1 MKEGADMFGLYKK
14 EKLLLTAPYWE
25 DLVSF
30 VEIIKKYNKNFIN
43 RKEFVVKCN
52 NDILYSWKRK

>member
-1 MKEGADMFGLYKK
+1 MFTLYKNGK
-14 EKLLLTAPYWE
+14 IILTATYWE

-30 VEIIKKYNKNFIN
+30 VEIIKQYNKNLIN

-52 NDILYSWKRK
+52 NDVMYSWKKK

>member
-1 MKEGADMFGLYKK
+1 MFTLYKNN
-14 EKLLLTAPYWE
+14 KLLLTAPYWE

-30 VEIIKKYNKNFIN
+30 VDIMKRYTKNEIH

-52 NDILYSWKRK
+52 NDTIYYWKRK

>member
-1 MKEGADMFGLYKK
+1 MFCLYKK
-14 EKLLLTAPYWE
+14 GKLLLTAPYWE

-43 RKEFVVKCN
+43 RKEYVVKCN
-52 NDILYSWKRK
+52 NDVMYSWNKK

>member
-1 MKEGADMFGLYKK
+1 MFNLYKDG
-14 EKLLLTAPYWE
+14 KLLLSALYWE

-43 RKEFVVKCN
+43 RKDFIVKCN
-52 NDILYSWKRK
+52 NDVIYSWKRK

>member
-1 MKEGADMFGLYKK
+1 MFTLYKNGK
-14 EKLLLTAPYWE
+14 RILTAPYWE

-30 VEIIKKYNKNFIN
+30 VEIMKQYNRKFIN

-52 NDILYSWKRK
+52 NDVLYSWNKK